1 MKSVHE
7 LSAEE
12 LQELRSNYF
21 HRHLADDEIE
31 ENDWSYESEEEIPM
45 EEVINFYEGTY
56 FVEEDF
62 FCNLDRE
69 LTPQEQLFE
78 WWQLLPFEAKEEI
91 HHIKL
96 MSLNDESTEEALD
109 ECRED
114 WFDMEDEQ
122 RINHFI
128 NLYARYINF
137 VGDRFDKLFDEL
149 YNS

>member
-21 HRHLADDEIE
+21 HRHLTDDEIE

-45 EEVINFYEGTY
+45 EEVINFYEGTS

-62 FCNLDRE
+62 WCNLGKE

-91 HHIKL
+91 HDIKL
-96 MSLNDESTEEALD
+96 FGLNEEDTQEALD
-109 ECRED
+109 ECLED
-114 WFDMEDEQ
+114 WFAMEDEQ
-122 RINHFI
+122 RENHFI
-128 NLYARYINF
+128 NYYDKYLGF